1 MRSRILLSS
10 VILLIITA
18 SFGSLAYPSINVQSY
33 STETVMSSTMN
44 RYPYT
49 IYSTTSYYSTFPQLA
64 SILNTDCELISG
76 GFAYPP
82 CIPPYRTV
90 TVYATNTTLSVL
102 ATTSTSTMQ
111 LAFTNI
117 LTHSSSQNVPPY
129 SYLGLSDSQFLTLA
143 LFVLVMAGLAMGYSH
158 QVERTKQT
166 KLSQITQT
174 KSSCVKC
181 GIELPPASVYC
192 NKCGTKQP

>member
-18 SFGSLAYPSINVQSY
+18 SLGSLAYPSISVQFY
-33 STETVMSSTMN
+33 STETIMSSTMN

-90 TVYATNTTLSVL
+90 TIYATNTLLSVF

-111 LAFTNI
+111 LAFTKI
-117 LTHSSSQNVPPY
+117 LTQSSSQNVPPY
-129 SYLGLSDSQFLTLA
+129 SHLGLSDSQFLTLA
-143 LFVLVMAGLAMGYSH
+143 LLVLIIATLILAYLHSI
-158 QVERTKQT
+158 EKTKQP
-166 KLSQITQT
+166 KFTQAT
-174 KSSCVKC
+174 SSCVKC
-181 GIELPPASVYC
+181 GIELPSASSYC